1 MPRRALT
8 PAEKR
13 KMQAAR
19 VQAQADKKDALAA
32 LHENSQFVN
41 PVFWQGVD
49 PDLLDDIE
57 KAIAKSKSAA
67 KQAKI
72 TALEA
77 ELAKLRGE

>member
-19 VQAQADKKDALAA
+19 AKAQADKGTALAA
-32 LHENSQFVN
+32 LQENSQFTN

-49 PDLLDDIE
+49 PDLTDDIE

-67 KQAKI
+67 KKSKI
-72 TALEA
+72 AALEA

>member
-8 PAEKR
+8 PAEKK

-19 VQAQADKKDALAA
+19 AQAQADKKSALAA
-32 LHENSQFVN
+32 LQENGQFVN

-49 PDLLDDIE
+49 PDLIESVE
-57 KAIAKSKSAA
+57 KAISKSKSAA

-77 ELAKLRGE
+77 ELARLRGE

>member
-1 MPRRALT
+1 MPRRKLT
-8 PAEKR
+8 PAEKK

-19 VQAQADKKDALAA
+19 ARAQQDKSAA
-32 LHENSQFVN
+32 MAVLQDNAQFAN

-49 PDLLDDIE
+49 PDLLEEIE

-67 KQAKI
+67 KRAKI
-72 TALEA
+72 AALEA